1 MADLHEQHLAR
12 QAAGG
17 DRDALDQLLRAC
29 YAQVYALC
37 RRMSDSDADAADATQ
52 EALIAIAR
60 GIHSFNGSS
69 AIRTWIYRV
78 TSNACLDEIR
88 RRRRRPTPAD
98 PHALIE
104 PMDLVD
110 GMAQLDDHL
119 ELDAALARLSDDHRT
134 AIVLRDVLGLEYD
147 EIATT
152 LGVPI
157 GTVRS
162 RINRARQRLADDLG
176 LHDPGPPAGNSSAP
190 LIVPPTKP

>member
-37 RRMSDSDADAADATQ
+37 RRMSDSDADAADAAQ

-98 PHALIE
+98 P
-104 PMDLVD
+104 
-110 GMAQLDDHL
+110 
-119 ELDAALARLSDDHRT
+119 DDHRT